1 MALYTY
7 AVPNRHAAR
16 WLAEAGRGMGWR
28 SLRLNV
34 RDEAEAYVLTAF
46 VPGLKAE
53 DLKIQVLEDVV
64 SIEGSYP
71 GDETEYMLRELPGGS
86 FRRELRMPSAL
97 DTDKVD
103 AKISDGILTLR
114 LPKAENA
121 RPKRIKVA
129 VN

>member
-7 AVPNRHAAR
+7 AIPNRHAAR
-16 WLAEAGRGMGWR
+16 WLSEAGRGLGYR

-34 RDEAEAYVLTAF
+34 RDDAEAYVLTAF

-53 DLKIQVLEDVV
+53 DLKIQVLDDVV
-64 SIEGSYP
+64 SIEGSFP
-71 GDETEYMLRELPGGS
+71 GDEAEYMLRELPGGS
-86 FRRELRMPSAL
+86 FRRELQMPSSL
-97 DTDKVD
+97 DTEKVD

-114 LPKAENA
+114 LPKAESA

>member
-16 WLAEAGRGMGWR
+16 WLAEAGRGLGYR
-28 SLRLNV
+28 SLHLNV
-34 RDEAEAYVLTAF
+34 QDDAEAYILTAY

-64 SIEGSYP
+64 SIEGSFP
-71 GDETEYMLRELPGGS
+71 GDESEYMLRELPAGS
-86 FRRELRMPSAL
+86 FRRELRMPSPL
-97 DTDKVD
+97 DMEKVD

-114 LPKAENA
+114 LPKAESA
-121 RPKRIKVA
+121 RPKRIKVS